1 MSNISTQKKI
11 RFASAVSLRC
21 VHGSSRFPNP
31 MDLEFQSQK
40 RKHSLGWDDPKAV
53 AGNARVTPTLKP
65 HKK

>member
-1 MSNISTQKKI
+1 
-11 RFASAVSLRC
+11 
-21 VHGSSRFPNP
+21 